1 MQAAVVVF
9 PGSNCDRDIKVA
21 LEAVAGKPVS
31 MVWHADAAVPD
42 PCDLIVLPGGFA
54 YGDYLRCGAMAAHSP
69 VMRDVVARAKAGT
82 PVLGICNG
90 FQVLTETGLLPGVLM
105 RNASLKF
112 VCRDVHLKV
121 EQPDTLFT
129 GRYRRGEVIRIP
141 IAHGD
146 GNYFADA
153 ATLDELEAEGRVVFR
168 YVDKAGNRHR
178 RCQPQRRATQHCRHL
193 RSVAP
198 HSRHDAAPRAP
209 VRAAARRQRWP
220 PHVREPARHP
230 ALSVA
235 ETCRSCP
242 TPRCCSPTRS
252 PPSCCSSR
260 RGRT

>member
-31 MVWHADAAVPD
+31 MVWHADATVPD

-69 VMRDVVARAKAGT
+69 IMRDVVARAKAGT

-90 FQVLTETGLLPGVLM
+90 FQVLCEAGLLPGVLM

-112 VCRDVHLKV
+112 VCRDVCLKV

-129 GRYRRGEVIRIP
+129 NRFRKGEVIRLP
-141 IAHGD
+141 VAHGD

-153 ATLDELEAEGRVVFR
+153 ATLDALEGEGRVVFR
-168 YVDKAGNRHR
+168 YADSAGNATPEANPNGAQHNIAGICDER
-178 RCQPQRRATQHCRHL
+178 RRVLGMMPHPERLFEPMLGGTDGRRL
-193 RSVAP
+193 FESVLA
-198 HSRHDAAPRAP
+198 S
-209 VRAAARRQRWP
+209 
-220 PHVREPARHP
+220 
-230 ALSVA
+230 LVA
-235 ETCRSCP
+235 
-242 TPRCCSPTRS
+242 
-252 PPSCCSSR
+252 
-260 RGRT
+260 

>member
-1 MQAAVVVF
+1 MKAAVVVF

-31 MVWHADAAVPD
+31 MIWHADAAVPA

-69 VMRDVVARAKAGT
+69 IMRDVVARAKAGT

-105 RNASLKF
+105 RNASLKY

-129 GRYRRGEVIRIP
+129 GHYRRGEVIRIP
-141 IAHGD
+141 IGHGD

-168 YVDKAGNRHR
+168 YVDKTGNR
-178 RCQPQRRATQHCRHL
+178 T
-193 RSVAP
+193 
-198 HSRHDAAPRAP
+198 
-209 VRAAARRQRWP
+209 AAANPNGAQRNIAGICDP
-220 PHVREPARHP
+220 
-230 ALSVA
+230 
-235 ETCRSCP
+235 
-242 TPRCCSPTRS
+242 
-252 PPSCCSSR
+252 SR
-260 RGRT
+260 RILGMMPHPERLFEPLLGGSDGRRMFESLLATLH